1 MKKIFYCF
9 ILLITLIVINAEKA
23 VASPVAKNT
32 GYFILKVYHYKDA
45 KQEASIDSFLRYR
58 YLPFLHSSKLN
69 NIGVFKAIANDT
81 SADKRIYVFIA
92 FQSLQQWEKFAPT
105 SIEPTVSGDGNYI
118 NTQYNK
124 PAYSRFE
131 TILLKAFPS
140 MPPVAPSKL
149 TSPKNERVY
158 ELRSYEG
165 PTEKY
170 FRSKVKMFDQGGEI
184 PLFARL
190 GFNGV
195 FYSEVVFGSKMPNLM
210 YMTSFDNM
218 QSREDHWKAFSA
230 DPEWKI
236 LAAKPEYQHNVS
248 KNEIVFLRPTE
259 YSEL

>member
-1 MKKIFYCF
+1 MKSF
-9 ILLITLIVINAEKA
+9 LSVVIVVLCLTSSALKLSA
-23 VASPVAKNT
+23 APAAKNSE
-32 GYFILKVYHYKDA
+32 YFVLKVYHYKNA
-45 KQEASIDSFLRYR
+45 AQEASIDSFLQYK
-58 YLPFLHSSKLN
+58 YLPFLHTSKLN

-81 SADKRIYVFIA
+81 ATDKRMYLFIP

-105 SIEPTVSGDGNYI
+105 SIEPTVTGDGSYV
-118 NTQYNK
+118 NTIYNN
-124 PAYSRFE
+124 PVYTRFE

-140 MPPVAPSKL
+140 MPPITPSKL
-149 TSPKNERVY
+149 TSPKSERVY

-218 QSREDHWKAFSA
+218 QSREDHWKAFTA
-230 DPEWKI
+230 DAEWKI

>member
-1 MKKIFYCF
+1 MKPFLSIF
-9 ILLITLIVINAEKA
+9 IIALS
-23 VASPVAKNT
+23 VAFSSLDASAAPSAKNSA
-32 GYFILKVYHYKDA
+32 YFVLKVYHYKNA
-45 KQEASIDSFLRYR
+45 AQEASIDSFLQFK
-58 YLPFLHSSKLN
+58 YLPFLHTSKLN

-81 SADKRIYVFIA
+81 ATDKRMYVFIP
-92 FQSLQQWEKFAPT
+92 FQSLQQWENFAPT
-105 SIEPTVSGDGNYI
+105 SIEPTITGDGSYI
-118 NTQYNK
+118 NTLYNN
-124 PAYSRFE
+124 PVYSRFE

-140 MPPVAPSKL
+140 MPPIAPSKL
-149 TSPKNERVY
+149 TSAKSERVY

-170 FRSKVKMFDQGGEI
+170 FRNKVKMFDQGGEI

-195 FYSEVVFGSKMPNLM
+195 FYSEVVFGAKMPNLM

-218 QSREDHWKAFSA
+218 QSREDHWKAFNN
-230 DPEWKI
+230 DPEWKV